1 LRKGLTTRN
10 AFSFTVDRVCRNI
23 ELFTYIWCYR

>member
-10 AFSFTVDRVCRNI
+10 AFTVDRVCRNI